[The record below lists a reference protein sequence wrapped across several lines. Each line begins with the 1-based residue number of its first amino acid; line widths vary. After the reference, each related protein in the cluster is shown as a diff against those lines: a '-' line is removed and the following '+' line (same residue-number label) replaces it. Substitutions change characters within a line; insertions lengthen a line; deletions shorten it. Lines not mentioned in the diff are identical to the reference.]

1 MKKSICLIIVFIL
14 MLALNS
20 CTKGGTSVH
29 FFEDKDN
36 RLADT
41 RMEQLFS
48 AIKEC
53 DGTALKE
60 IFSQKALA
68 DAKNIDKEIN
78 NLFSFVQ
85 GEPVSWSR
93 DNSPVVYDRVEYGKK
108 SKQLSGWYGLETTEQ
123 TYLIFLVDYP
133 IDTIEPEN
141 EGLYSLMIIEAEDE
155 NKLIGT
161 WEDWTIPGVYIW
173 DN

>member
-14 MLALNS
+14 MLALSS

-29 FFEDKDN
+29 FFEDKDT
-36 RLADT
+36 RLVNT
-41 RMEQLFS
+41 RMEQLFN
-48 AIKEC
+48 AIKEY

-60 IFSQKALA
+60 VFSQKALA
-68 DAKNIDKEIN
+68 ETENINTEIN
-78 NLFSFVQ
+78 NLFSFIQ
-85 GEPVSWSR
+85 GDVISWSR
-93 DNSPVVYDRVEYGKK
+93 DESPVVFDNVEYGKK

-133 IDTIEPEN
+133 IDTMNVEN

-155 NKLIGT
+155 NELTGT
-161 WEDWTIPGVYIW
+161 WEDWAIAGINIPDI
-173 DN
+173 